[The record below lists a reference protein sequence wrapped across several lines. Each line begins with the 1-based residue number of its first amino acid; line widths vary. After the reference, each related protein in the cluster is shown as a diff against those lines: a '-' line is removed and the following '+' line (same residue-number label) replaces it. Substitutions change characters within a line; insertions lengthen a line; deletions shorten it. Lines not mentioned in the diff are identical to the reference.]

1 MISQADLK
9 RARGLQQKKF
19 RSESKRFLVQGRK
32 VVAELL
38 ASSWRA
44 EMILASEEGAE
55 VVRAA
60 AAARKVP
67 VHILPSHELDRIGTF
82 EKGNELVAIA
92 VTPEQEKFRAPR
104 PRELIL
110 ALDGIHD
117 PRNMGGLL
125 RIADWFG
132 VQQVLC
138 SQDCMEVYNP
148 KCVQS
153 TMGSLF
159 RVQVRY
165 ARLFE
170 ELTACAAAGA
180 SLFFADMG
188 GESAYQAKLTRPAVL
203 VLGSESH
210 GLSEGVRAVTEAKV
224 ISIPRVGKAESLNV
238 AMAASALCAEF
249 ARQAHA
255 GPGHAG

>member
-9 RARGLQQKKF
+9 RIRALQQKKF
-19 RSESKRFLVQGRK
+19 RAETKRFLVQGRK
-32 VVAELL
+32 VVEELL
-38 ASSWRA
+38 GSAWQA
-44 EMILASEEGAE
+44 EMILASQEAAE
-55 VVRAA
+55 FIHKAA
-60 AAARKVP
+60 AAKKVP
-67 VHILPSHELDRIGTF
+67 VHVLPEHELDRVGTF

-92 VTPEQEKFRAPR
+92 VMPDQPKFRAPSGN
-104 PRELIL
+104 ELVL
-110 ALDGIHD
+110 ALDGIAD

-132 VQQVLC
+132 VGQVIC

-165 ARLFE
+165 ARLYD
-170 ELTACAAAGA
+170 ELPMCVAAGA
-180 SLFFADMG
+180 SLYFADMG
-188 GESAYQAKLTRPAVL
+188 GAPVFDVQLKRPAVL

-210 GLSEGVRAVTEAKV
+210 GLSEAVRAVAEATV
-224 ISIPRVGKAESLNV
+224 VSIPRLGKAESLNV
-238 AMAASALCAEF
+238 AMAASALCTEF
-249 ARQAHA
+249 ARQ
-255 GPGHAG
+255 GRK